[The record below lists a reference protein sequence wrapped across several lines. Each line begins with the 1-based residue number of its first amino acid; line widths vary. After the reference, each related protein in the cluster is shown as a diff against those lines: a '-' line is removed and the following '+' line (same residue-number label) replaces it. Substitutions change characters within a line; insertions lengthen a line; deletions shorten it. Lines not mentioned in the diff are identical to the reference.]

1 MALSDTWGVG
11 WGGLLQLNLREA
23 TSPPGP
29 RRKGTNT
36 YPALHAATAGRPL
49 SHGPAEKLPEAEA
62 RGLVHQGAEL
72 HVGAQDARVRVRR
85 RGLPV
90 VSAAPARGAGRPRL
104 RALVS
109 APGHCVRP
117 PPQQG
122 AFRTPG
128 RVCEPPPVGGE
139 AGTSCGHSGHEP
151 CPAGPC
157 PPPRDAAASPD
168 HAPARL
174 TAACGARCPQENVP
188 VPDLARGLWPSGSP
202 PRPALPLASPL
213 TLTAQPPPPVSPCTS
228 LEGAGHPCSGPPLA
242 SPGCPCSSFAIR
254 LTTSRRPSR
263 TLGLGSVRSC
273 EFPESPWLPAH
284 LEHDCGLSGPSP
296 LGQGCVDLP
305 LCPLREAPAPV
316 CLQSPVLCP
325 PQRLRL

>member
-1 MALSDTWGVG
+1 MGPASSCCVTSQAQMALSDTWGVG

-36 YPALHAATAGRPL
+36 SPPLHAATAGRPL

-62 RGLVHQGAEL
+62 CGLVHQGAEL

-104 RALVS
+104 QGLVS
-109 APGHCVRP
+109 APGRCVRP

-122 AFRTPG
+122 ALRTPG

-188 VPDLARGLWPSGSP
+188 VPDPG
-202 PRPALPLASPL
+202 PRPLALRLAS
-213 TLTAQPPPPVSPCTS
+213 Q
-228 LEGAGHPCSGPPLA
+228 PCSAP
-242 SPGCPCSSFAIR
+242 R
-254 LTTSRRPSR
+254 Q
-263 TLGLGSVRSC
+263 
-273 EFPESPWLPAH
+273 PAH
-284 LEHDCGLSGPSP
+284 PYGPATSTCVP
-296 LGQGCVDLP
+296 LHQP
-305 LCPLREAPAPV
+305 
-316 CLQSPVLCP
+316 
-325 PQRLRL
+325 